1 MRNSIF
7 ICLVLLTV
15 SVYGQDASFSRFTL
29 KPAIGVLPWG
39 LPVKGLTSLSVE
51 YRLKGNWVLGSHTMA
66 ASVVAKNTYNVET
79 NYSWQF
85 SQKFGIGYTMTGP
98 KKFIR
103 LTLLAMG
110 GVRQVAFKETLNY
123 PGLEKVT
130 TQSSTT
136 MPDAGL
142 LVDWSLGRKRHTFNT
157 RVYLPFYPLEGYPLS
172 TFQQISIEMGLGIR
186 LKK

>member
-7 ICLVLLTV
+7 ICLLLLAT
-15 SVYGQDASFSRFTL
+15 SVYGQDASLSRFTL
-29 KPAIGVLPWG
+29 KPAIGVLPWA
-39 LPVKGLTSLSVE
+39 LPVKALTVLSVE
-51 YRLKGNWVLGSHTMA
+51 YTLRGHWVAGSHTMA
-66 ASVVAKNTYNVET
+66 ASAVAKNTYNVQT

-85 SQKFGIGYTMTGP
+85 AQRFGIGYTMTGP
-98 KKFIR
+98 KKFVR

-110 GVRQVAFKETLNY
+110 GIRHVAFKETLDY
-123 PGLEKVT
+123 PGLEKIT
-130 TQSSTT
+130 TESSTT

-142 LVDWSLGRKRHTFNT
+142 LVDWSLGRSRHTFNT